1 MKAAILICC
10 LSACNALVWP
20 IDSKGVPVPGSIR
33 TFFMNPVN
41 LWKNR
46 ELYQQGYRQLNPA
59 VNRVIRRCTGALRDN
74 NTYAVTAKTGDQ
86 AAPSNNIHDYYS
98 LARYF
103 WPNASAPNGLP
114 YMRADGYINPEIYL
128 IPDPAYVSVMFDDI
142 QVCSLAYFFSGNETY
157 ARVAT
162 KRIRDW
168 FLDPNTYMSPNLQ
181 FANWVKGTP
190 LQIATGNTSG
200 ISVSSQSGG
209 LLGTNALLILDFVK
223 MPFLIDSIGLL
234 VNSKSFTQ
242 SDYQGMAKWLGQ
254 YLDWLKTSSRGVSES
269 QSPNNQGTWYDV
281 QAVSI
286 MLFLGQS
293 EEAGNHIAK
302 NTLPR
307 MVSQFLPDGSQ
318 PLEQARTLSWLYSCY
333 NLKALFYV
341 SFLAQS
347 TKVNL
352 FQYQDDQGRSLVKG
366 LNYLI
371 PYATTNGTNWP
382 VQNLGDYDAN
392 TVIELSKLAYVIY
405 RDNMYIETVNVLQNG
420 IPKTSNIFRLWS
432 PYMAFDNI
440 RSSAKSSKNA
450 LGVIILSLG
459 LVFIL

>member
-1 MKAAILICC
+1 MFKVVAVL
-10 LSACNALVWP
+10 LSLAGCNALVWP
-20 IDSKGVPVPGSIR
+20 IDSKGNPVSGSIR

-46 ELYQQGYRQLNPA
+46 DLYAQGYRQLNPA
-59 VNRVIRRCTGALRDN
+59 INRVIRRCNGALRDN
-74 NTYAVTAKTGDQ
+74 NTYSVTAKSSNQ
-86 AAPSNNIHDYYS
+86 MAPSNDPHDYHS

-128 IPDPAYVSVMFDDI
+128 IPDPAYVSVMFNDI
-142 QVCSLAYFFSGNETY
+142 QVCSLAYFFTRNESY
-157 ARVAT
+157 AQVAA

-168 FLDPNTYMSPNLQ
+168 FLDPNTYMNPNLQ

-190 LQIATGNTSG
+190 LTIATGNVTG

-209 LLGTNALLILDFVK
+209 LLDFVM
-223 MPFLIDSIGLL
+223 MPYLIDSIGLL
-234 VNSKSFTQ
+234 VNSKSFTTN
-242 SDYQGMAKWLGQ
+242 DYQGMANWLGQ
-254 YLDWLKTSSRGVSES
+254 YLGWLRNSSRGMSES

-281 QAVSI
+281 QIVSI
-286 MLFLGQS
+286 MLFLGQA
-293 EEAGNHIAK
+293 EEAGNHLAK

-318 PLEQARTLSWLYSCY
+318 PLEQSRTLSWLYSCY
-333 NLKALFYV
+333 NLKALFSV
-341 SFLAQS
+341 SYLAQS

-366 LNYLI
+366 LNYLL
-371 PYATTNGTNWP
+371 PYAINNGTNWP
-382 VQNLGDYDAN
+382 VQNLGDFDPN
-392 TVIELSKLAYVIY
+392 TVIELSKQAYVIY
-405 RDNMYIETVNVLQNG
+405 RDDMYIDMVNRLQNG

-440 RSSAKSSKNA
+440 RSSARSTTSS
-450 LGVIILSLG
+450 LGVILLLG
-459 LVFIL
+459 LIFVL